1 MNTLNDKNVDEILC
15 EVPFV
20 CRFGQR
26 LYSAVGF
33 LEFLRESELFVI
45 KDIEICPLY
54 IFDNSCGDFYWYKM
68 TITESMTFDEYVVK
82 RTKREIDQIG
92 KFELELCKKLFVNT
106 KSSSPIVVKDAIINY
121 LNSLIT
127 DVDIK
132 KDIEL
137 RWGVYDSSNFY
148 LEIY

>member
-1 MNTLNDKNVDEILC
+1 M
-15 EVPFV
+15 
-20 CRFGQR
+20 
-26 LYSAVGF
+26 
-33 LEFLRESELFVI
+33 EFLRESELFVI

-92 KFELELCKKLFVNT
+92 KFELELCKILFVNT